1 MIFWRKKKET
11 PTLFLEFISEKLV
24 RENCVNFITLEKINW
39 RNKAE
44 KTTGELSV
52 LENIVGGTKRR
63 KKTDRENNWRI
74 LNIGEYYCR
83 NKAEKNISAENF
95 KLSRKRFSRE
105 FPFWRK
111 KK

>member
-1 MIFWRKKKET
+1 LAKKKET

-44 KTTGELSV
+44 KTTGEFSV

-63 KKTDRENNWRI
+63 KKLTEKTTGEFLVLENIIVGTMRRKIFQRKI
-74 LNIGEYYCR
+74 LNFH
-83 NKAEKNISAENF
+83 EKI
-95 KLSRKRFSRE
+95 LT
-105 FPFWRK
+105 
-111 KK
+111 